1 MGLFNRIRPT
11 FVIPPAEA
19 STVQRLADLQ
29 SRTDAALRLIDGF
42 AAGRDPDVRDAVL
55 EVRLALRPAV
65 PVVPGYVDAPRRQL
79 LEEPVSAYFRV
90 TDQDIADATAREVRA
105 SEG

>member
-1 MGLFNRIRPT
+1 MGGEGLMGLFNRIRPT
-11 FVIPPAEA
+11 FEVPPAEA

-55 EVRLALRPAV
+55 EIRHTLRPAV
-65 PVVPGYVDAPRRQL
+65 PAVPGYVDA
-79 LEEPVSAYFRV
+79 
-90 TDQDIADATAREVRA
+90 TANKYWENP
-105 SEG
+105 

>member
-11 FVIPPAEA
+11 FEVPPAES
-19 STVQRLADLQ
+19 STVQRLAELQ

-55 EVRLALRPAV
+55 EIRLALRPSV
-65 PVVPGYVDAPRRQL
+65 PVVPGYVDA
-79 LEEPVSAYFRV
+79 
-90 TDQDIADATAREVRA
+90 TADKYWENP
-105 SEG
+105 